1 MSKVFTKDEFI
12 KKLNW
17 LVYDVP
23 NYYLSKSG
31 TWCNYNESNGKF
43 MMDCV
48 VSIKG
53 LLWGFK
59 ADKTKA
65 HGGGIYKSNGV
76 ADFSANAGINYCT
89 DVSRDFSKIE
99 AGEYLCM
106 KDTPYS
112 HAGVYIGNGKVFEC
126 TAGWNVNK
134 CIISDINSKGERIYK
149 GVKGVPWTYHGKLIY
164 IDYDTPSPTPT
175 PSLKYKVG
183 DVVNIN
189 GVYISSTSTEKL
201 KPAITKGTITKII
214 ETARNPYLLDNG
226 NIGWINDDCVVES
239 KTKYLN
245 LSPTVSSWSVYKT
258 NNYYI
263 PSRKSDV
270 LIVLNPHK
278 FNGLSYKILEDK
290 GNYHFKIKTVN
301 AGVGYIAGNPNKY
314 ACTITDKPVYEN
326 GCY

>member
-1 MSKVFTKDEFI
+1 MKVFRVDEFI
-12 KKLNW
+12 DKLLW
-17 LVYDVP
+17 LVNDVP
-23 NYYLSKSG
+23 NYYYSKSG
-31 TWCNYNESNGKF
+31 TWCNYNSSNGKF

-65 HGGGIYKSNGV
+65 HGGGIYGSNGV
-76 ADFSANAGINYCT
+76 RDFSANGGINYCT
-89 DVSRDFSKIE
+89 DVSRDFNNLSV
-99 AGEYLCM
+99 GEYLCM
-106 KDTPYS
+106 KDTQYS
-112 HAGVYIGNGKVFEC
+112 HAGIYIGNGKVFEC

-134 CIISDINSKGERIYK
+134 CIISDITNKGERIYK

-164 IDYDTPSPTPT
+164 IDYDVPTPT

-189 GVYISSTSTEKL
+189 GVYVSSTSTEMK
-201 KPAITKGTITKII
+201 KPKITKGTITKII
-214 ETARNPYLLDNG
+214 AHARNPYLLDDG
-226 NIGWINDDCVVES
+226 AIGWVNDNCIINT
-239 KTKYLN
+239 KYKYLN
-245 LSPTVSSWSVYKT
+245 LSPTVSSWTVYKT

-263 PSRKSDV
+263 PTRESDV
-270 LIVLNPHK
+270 LIRLNPHK
-278 FNGLSYKILEDK
+278 FNGLSYKILQDM

-301 AGVGYIAGNPNKY
+301 KGDGYIAGNPNKY
-314 ACTITDKPVYEN
+314 ACTITDKPIYEN